1 MSNNNTKQNN
11 VAPKQ
16 QGNVPKKQPATTPAA
31 KKACQPTGRID
42 GIVLGDVSFPLFGF
56 RISAKQLK
64 ITREKSAVVA
74 TRCQ

>member
-16 QGNVPKKQPATTPAA
+16 QGNAPKKQPTKAPTA
-31 KKACQPTGRID
+31 KKASQPTGRID

-64 ITREKSAVVA
+64 ITREKSAIVA
-74 TRCQ
+74 TRCK